1 MRRTIVT
8 GLLFILVLYSIWSAW
23 ALLSSKNTV
32 MALREAGEDKEETI
46 NQLSLELRQA
56 RNSNGTNREEIH
68 KFISDA
74 FSYLSKAEASDLLKR
89 FWVYEIKVND
99 YLLPAN
105 GIIAIDANDVTVV
118 TSQRYIE
125 LGILPREMEEAGKLA
140 AGYKLEFIETQPSNI
155 DGTDSTTGSTV
166 KYSFDDIPAGS
177 TIKFK
182 ISEEHQNRLRLRTNI
197 IQIHVERKED

>member
-105 GIIAIDANDVTVV
+105 GIIAIHQSRNPGTVKLDPPGV
-118 TSQRYIE
+118 GPPTHQ
-125 LGILPREMEEAGKLA
+125 GGKLIWNVVCL
-140 AGYKLEFIETQPSNI
+140 G
-155 DGTDSTTGSTV
+155 DGNS
-166 KYSFDDIPAGS
+166 
-177 TIKFK
+177 K
-182 ISEEHQNRLRLRTNI
+182 IA
-197 IQIHVERKED
+197 